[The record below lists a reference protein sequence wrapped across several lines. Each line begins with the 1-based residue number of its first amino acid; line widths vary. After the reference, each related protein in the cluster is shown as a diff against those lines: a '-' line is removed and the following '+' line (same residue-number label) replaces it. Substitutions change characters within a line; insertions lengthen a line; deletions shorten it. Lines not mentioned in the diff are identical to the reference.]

1 MKKCFYASLILILLI
16 GSFLTGS
23 WYSQRESTKNNS
35 SGGRRIL
42 YYVDPMNPSH
52 TSDKPGIAP
61 CGMKM
66 EPVYA
71 DELSAGQ
78 ASGNVTPMPPGA
90 VRISPEKQQI
100 IGVRLDQVEK
110 TTFNYMI
117 RTTGRVVA
125 DETRIYRINAAV
137 DGWITEVLPNTVG
150 SIAKKDETLAS
161 FYSPEF
167 LGAQQAYL
175 YALGAMD
182 RFQASGKE
190 TPSQI
195 DLTKAN
201 IQQYK
206 DSLKNQGMSDLQIEE
221 IAKTRQYTQKIHIV
235 SPADGFILVRN
246 VSPGERFEKGKEL
259 YRIADMSRVWILA
272 DLFRKEAQHVR
283 PGAKVRVTI
292 PYEEKVFQ
300 ATVSKVLPQFD
311 AATRTLKVRL
321 EVENPD
327 FALRPD
333 MFVDVEFPV
342 TLPPTLSVPVDAVL
356 DSGLRKTVFVDR
368 GNGFFEPRQVET
380 GWRLGERVEIIKGL
394 MPGERIVISGTF
406 LLDSE
411 SRMKL
416 AAAGVFGTLSKD
428 PVCGMDVDESKAKA
442 AGRISEHRG
451 KNYYFCADVCKQQF
465 DKDPGPYLE
474 KPAGSGKPSIA
485 QVAQTEQRAK
495 DPICGMFVAPSAAAK
510 AGRVSQYG
518 GKTYYFCAD
527 ECKQQ
532 FDQDPKSYVEKTN
545 GTGKPGGTHGVK
557 SEQQAKDLVC
567 GKDVVISVAA
577 KPATMSEYRGKTY
590 YFCCPH
596 CKASFD
602 RNPESYVQ

>member
-1 MKKCFYASLILILLI
+1 MKKIVYASLILILLV

-23 WYSQRESTKNNS
+23 WYSQRESTRNNA

-78 ASGNVTPMPPGA
+78 ASGNVTPMPPGS

-110 TTFNYMI
+110 TTLNHMI

-150 SIAKKDETLAS
+150 SMAKKDETLAS

-182 RFQASGKE
+182 RFQATGKE

-221 IAKTRQYTQKIHIV
+221 IAKTRQYTQKIYIV

-259 YRIADMSRVWILA
+259 YRIADLSRIWVLG
-272 DLFRKEAQHVR
+272 DLFENEAQYIK
-283 PGAKVRVTI
+283 PGTKVRVSL
-292 PYEEKVFQ
+292 PHQKKNFQ
-300 ATVSKVLPQFD
+300 AAVSKVLPQFD

-321 EVENPD
+321 EVENPH

-333 MFVDVEFPV
+333 MFVDVEFPI
-342 TLPPTLSVPVDAVL
+342 TLPPTLTVPVDAIL
-356 DSGLRKTVFVDR
+356 DSGLRKTVFVDL

-380 GWRLGERVEIIKGL
+380 GWRFGDRVEISKGL

-411 SRMKL
+411 SRMKM
-416 AAAGVFGTLSKD
+416 AAAGVYGTSSKD

-442 AGRISEHRG
+442 AGRMSERRG
-451 KNYYFCADVCKQQF
+451 RTYYFCADVCKQQF
-465 DKDPGPYLE
+465 DKDPGRYLE
-474 KPAGSGKPSIA
+474 KPAGSGKPNNA

-495 DPICGMFVAPSAAAK
+495 DPICGMFVSPSAAAK
-510 AGRVSQYG
+510 AGRVSEYR
-518 GKTYYFCAD
+518 GKSYYFCAD

-532 FDQDPKSYVEKTN
+532 FDQDPKRYVEKTN
-545 GTGKPGGTHGVK
+545 GTGKPASTHGVK
-557 SEQQAKDLVC
+557 PEQQAKDPVC

-577 KPATMSEYRGKTY
+577 KPTTMSEYRGKTY

-602 RNPESYVQ
+602 KNPQSYTN